1 MQRRYRLTGNKQYS
15 SIYHEGGSA
24 ANRFLVIRFRSNGL
38 EHSRFGFQVS
48 KRIGNAVVRNRVKR
62 RLREAIRLTQVKPGW
77 DAVFIARKGTE
88 KAEYQEL
95 KHAADNLLRRTQLA
109 AGDNME
115 EGIGPAAESTG

>member
-1 MQRRYRLTGNKQYS
+1 MQRRYRLTGSKQYS
-15 SIYHEGGSA
+15 SIHHEGGSA
-24 ANRFLVIRFRSNGL
+24 ANRFLVIRFKSNGL

-109 AGDNME
+109 AGDNMK
-115 EGIGPAAESTG
+115 EGSGPAAESTG

>member
-15 SIYHEGGSA
+15 SIHQEGGSA
-24 ANRFLVIRFRSNGL
+24 ANRFLVIRFKSNGL

-77 DAVFIARKGTE
+77 DAVFIARNGTE

-109 AGDNME
+109 AGDNMK
-115 EGIGPAAESTG
+115 EGGGPAAESTG